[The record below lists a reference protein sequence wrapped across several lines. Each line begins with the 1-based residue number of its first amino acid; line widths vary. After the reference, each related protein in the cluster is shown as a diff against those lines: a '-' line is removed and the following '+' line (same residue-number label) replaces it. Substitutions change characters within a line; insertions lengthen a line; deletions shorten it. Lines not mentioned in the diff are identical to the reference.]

1 MVIFY
6 GDHFFERVVTLSLFV
21 KNLFREIFKFKV
33 VLGSSFSNLALQPSL
48 VGGA

>member
-1 MVIFY
+1 MP
-6 GDHFFERVVTLSLFV
+6 R

-33 VLGSSFSNLALQPSL
+33 VLGSSFPNLAVQPSL